1 MASTLFDL
9 TGRTAL
15 VTGAS
20 RGIGFAIAQALAN
33 AGANLILNGRDA
45 ESVER
50 AADELRGGGAS
61 VATTLFDVTDAAAG
75 RQAINELEAAGT
87 AIDIL
92 VNNAGIQRRGP
103 LEEFDHEDWYALMRT
118 NVDGVFYVSQAVARH
133 MIPRGR
139 GKIINIGSVQSEL
152 VRATTAPYATSKG
165 AVRNLTRGMCADW
178 AKFGLQINAIGPGYF
193 ATPLN
198 RVLWEDPEFDAWLCK
213 RTPVGR
219 WGQLEDLHGVAVF
232 LASSASDFV
241 NGQTLYVDGG
251 ITAVV

>member
-1 MASTLFDL
+1 MASILFDL

-20 RGIGFAIAQALAN
+20 RGIGLAIAQALGD
-33 AGANLILNGRDA
+33 AGASLILNGRDA
-45 ESVER
+45 DSLER
-50 AADELRGGGAS
+50 AAHELRSGGAS
-61 VATTLFDVTDAAAG
+61 VSAVLFDVVDAPAV
-75 RQAINELEAAGT
+75 QKAIDALEAGET
-87 AIDIL
+87 EIDIL
-92 VNNAGIQRRGP
+92 VNNAGIQRRAP
-103 LEEFDHEDWYALMRT
+103 LEAFDHDDWHDLTRT

-139 GKIINIGSVQSEL
+139 GKIINIASVQSEL
-152 VRATTAPYATSKG
+152 VRATTAPYAASKG

-178 AKFGLQINAIGPGYF
+178 AKFGLQINAIAPGYF

-198 RVLWEDPEFDAWLCK
+198 QVLWEDPEFDAWLRK
-213 RTPVGR
+213 RTPAGR
-219 WGQLEDLHGVAVF
+219 WGQLEDLHGMAVF

-251 ITAVV
+251 VTAVI